1 MEEASGAGGPPQPV
15 LPPSEPLDASLSD
28 ASDSGGP
35 DKARPS
41 SDSQD
46 DAQAPQQGEEEE
58 GGGERTTGVRFA
70 IPPPPPERSESTS
83 STGDSTSMQPLN
95 SPERGYRKRGQVR
108 RTHIYSGGHNASH
121 RAPAISFSEP
131 TQSCQRV

>member
-1 MEEASGAGGPPQPV
+1 MEEASGTGGPPQPV

-28 ASDSGGP
+28 ASDSGP

-58 GGGERTTGVRFA
+58 EGEGEKEGEGGGERTTGVRFA
-70 IPPPPPERSESTS
+70 IPPPPPERSESNS

-108 RTHIYSGGHNASH
+108 RTYI
-121 RAPAISFSEP
+121 
-131 TQSCQRV
+131 